1 MAFTLDTFKVYE
13 DEFQSGVTEVLMQ
26 NSEAFNGASA
36 NTINIVPSIHRGNF
50 ASEAFFLEIEDL
62 IRERDPST
70 QAADTDDDLE
80 QGELIMPKVNRKYQ
94 VKKTLDAFRKI
105 LPQDNPESVFS
116 TILGQQVGKSIL
128 VDYLNTA
135 IAAAVGA
142 VDGNAD
148 VQFDATDGSV
158 TYTDLVKGIAKFGD
172 AGQNVAAWLMHSK
185 VYYDLLGESVGVA
198 TDRVGGAAIYE
209 GTAGT
214 LGRPVVVTDS
224 PYLVEADGVSTGV
237 DKYRTFGLTA
247 NALSVI
253 ESEGGIM
260 TPVTDLITG
269 EENLAMRIQG
279 EHAYN
284 TRVRGYSY
292 TDTNA
297 NPANTALSN
306 TANWTQVA
314 TSDKSTAG
322 ILINS
327 Q

>member
-1 MAFTLDTFKVYE
+1 MPFTLNTFKVFE

-36 NTINIVPSIHRGNF
+36 NTINIVPSLHRGNF

-62 IRERDPST
+62 IRERNPAT
-70 QAADTDDDLE
+70 QVDESDDDLE

-94 VKKTLDAFRKI
+94 VLKTLDAFRKI

-116 TILGQQVGKSIL
+116 TLLGQQVGKSVL

-135 IAAAVGA
+135 IAGLVGA

-148 VQFDATDGSV
+148 VQHDATDGV
-158 TYTDLVKGIAKFGD
+158 IAYTDLVTGLSKYGD
-172 AGQNVAAWLMHSK
+172 AGNNISAWLMHSK
-185 VYYDLLGESVGVA
+185 AYYDLLGESVGIA

-224 PYLVEADGVSTGV
+224 PFLTYESTGT
-237 DKYRTFGLTA
+237 KYRTFGLTA

-260 TPVTDLITG
+260 TPINDIVTGKT
-269 EENLAMRIQG
+269 NLAMRVQG

-284 TRVRGYSY
+284 LRVRGYSY
-292 TDTNA
+292 TNATA
-297 NPANTALSN
+297 NPANTALAN
-306 TANWTQVA
+306 DANWTKVS
-314 TSDKSTAG
+314 TSNKSTAG
-322 ILINS
+322 VLINS